1 MFKHKFQHIVLPIL
15 LLVLL
20 LILTLGSYA
29 THRYDDQLNQA
40 LTMKLEETQHT
51 LERYELQLHSSLV
64 SLTKEDLAE
73 DLKKYLHLSTRA
85 REQILVAILEAAE
98 EFQVSPIILYGILQT
113 ESSLQSWV
121 KHNETTIVKNNVSI
135 KVRAIGLGGIIW
147 EWHGEDLVANG
158 IAETKADLYDPVV
171 NIRGTA
177 YIFSMMKGMPMKSGA
192 KSARESALLRYF
204 GGNYQAYVTR
214 VYNNIGTI
222 AVQKQLKD

>member
-1 MFKHKFQHIVLPIL
+1 MHRISIIVLWALLVTILLPIL
-15 LLVLL
+15 FEVNKDRNTITQELV
-20 LILTLGSYA
+20 
-29 THRYDDQLNQA
+29 
-40 LTMKLEETQHT
+40 ETKE
-51 LERYELQLHSSLV
+51 LVEKYELQLHSSLV

-73 DLKKYLHLSTRA
+73 DLKKYPHLSTRA

-98 EFQVSPIILYGILQT
+98 EFQVSPIVLYGILQT
-113 ESSLQSWV
+113 ESSFQSWV
-121 KHNETTIVKNNVSI
+121 KHNETTILKNNVSI
-135 KVRAIGLGGIIW
+135 KVRAIGLGGILW
-147 EWHGEDLVANG
+147 EWHGEDLKANG

-177 YIFSMMKGMPMKSGA
+177 YIFSRMKDMPMKNGA

-204 GGNYQAYVTR
+204 GGNYQDYITR